1 MRVHHIGY
9 LVKRLARSEEAFAK
23 LGYQVERAVKY
34 DHVRDVNIS
43 FMKNGDYRVELIE
56 PASKE
61 SPLYPLLKNY
71 KNSPYH
77 ICYFAED
84 LEAAR
89 RKLESDGFMVIQDT
103 QVAPALDGRNVIF
116 MVSADIGIIEL
127 VEENPGGG
135 DF

>member
-1 MRVHHIGY
+1 MKVHHVGY
-9 LVKRLARSEEAFAK
+9 LVKRLARSEEAFVR
-23 LGYQVERAVKY
+23 LGYEIEREVCY

-43 FMKNGDYRVELIE
+43 FLKNGSERVELIE

-77 ICYFAED
+77 ICYFSDD
-84 LEAAR
+84 LEAD
-89 RKLESDGFMVIQDT
+89 RKSLEADGFMVIQDT
-103 QVAPALDGRNVIF
+103 QIAPALDGRNVIF
-116 MVSADIGIIEL
+116 MVSADIGITEL
-127 VEENPGGG
+127 VETSEGGS